1 MSATIYDSKPLV
13 AQMTAELQSEAA
25 QFRKHRHRPARL
37 AQIVV
42 GHDAAAEVYSRQ
54 LVRACRTIGLG
65 CVTLAFCG
73 GFSLASSPP
82 PPMSSSQSYKTQ
94 VFQSQVATPW
104 LWDAVTLEASQQR
117 LF

>member
-65 CVTLAFCG
+65 CVTLAYPFETEEEGAQRRRQHRWCRAPLTTALTHPAAG
-73 GFSLASSPP
+73 SNRGFASR
-82 PPMSSSQSYKTQ
+82 
-94 VFQSQVATPW
+94 
-104 LWDAVTLEASQQR
+104 EGR
-117 LF
+117 